1 MKTTIYIKKTP
12 FGWSWNETTAQGY
25 SWRNAPDN
33 VKTHSDLLDFFK
45 SGGHRGI
52 TGGRLD
58 APALILVDA
67 NNNAMKHYQVKL
79 NNAAGLHSASINF
92 DNTKQKSFYTSDLWP
107 EAEQMQFL
115 KTAAVHLPDE
125 FDNVRD
131 AVKYLEANEPL
142 TFVEYNEALTAKI
155 KDGITEQCKQHAAG
169 TPAVIE
175 FTD

>member
-1 MKTTIYIKKTP
+1 MTNIYVRKTD
-12 FGWSWNETTAQGY
+12 FGWQWNETLTAGY
-25 SWRNAPDN
+25 AWHSFNNTVR
-33 VKTHSDLLDFFK
+33 THADMIAFFR

-92 DNTKQKSFYTSDLWP
+92 DNTKQKSFYTSDPWP

>member
-1 MKTTIYIKKTP
+1 MTNIYIKKTD
-12 FGWSWNETTAQGY
+12 FGWQWNETLQNGY
-25 SWRNAPDN
+25 VWHSFDNN
-33 VKTHSDLLDFFK
+33 VKNHADMLAFFR
-45 SGGHRGI
+45 SGGHRGRR
-52 TGGRLD
+52 GGNFDTPQLT
-58 APALILVDA
+58 LVDQD
-67 NNNAMKHYQVKL
+67 NKVQRHYNVRIDNAS
-79 NNAAGLHSASINF
+79 GLHTAVVDYDDSKKKVFTTA
-92 DNTKQKSFYTSDLWP
+92 QLWN

-142 TFVEYNEALTAKI
+142 TFVEYNDALTAKI